1 LNVVEETNADGVYE
15 FTTIFVYGPKP
26 YTVQYL
32 IEKMGL
38 ENARVVNRYDPN
50 AVVDIAV
57 ALGNDWAAKNP

>member
-1 LNVVEETNADGVYE
+1 MLASDEFEGRAPATEGEER
-15 FTTIFVYGPKP
+15 
-26 YTVQYL
+26 TVQYL

-50 AVVDIAV
+50 AAVDIAV

>member
-1 LNVVEETNADGVYE
+1 
-15 FTTIFVYGPKP
+15 
-26 YTVQYL
+26 
-32 IEKMGL
+32 MGL